1 VKVILNKLAILI
13 FFLLHVSACATTTI
27 CHEGGREVDKEQGN
41 ACYQSVDKR
50 LDLLDLKCLFT
61 ELAQGICC
69 DVSQPV
75 GCSGTDSGMC
85 GKGKAVLVTD
95 FVELDTLKPGSA
107 GIVMGEV
114 MRSALSSVCGYEIQQ
129 AELARYFSLSDK
141 GLRVLTRDNESI
153 RQDGINKDFIVGTYS
168 YSPEKLMIFVKK
180 FDLATGKI
188 IRMNSKEIDFS
199 CSNNRINYRIH

>member
-1 VKVILNKLAILI
+1 MRIFRKFAIL
-13 FFLLHVSACATTTI
+13 LLLLLNVSACATPI
-27 CHEGGREVDKEQGN
+27 SCHQGSREVDKERGN

-50 LDLLDLKCLFT
+50 VDLLDLKCLFT

-75 GCSGTDSGMC
+75 GCSGADSGMC

-95 FVELDTLKPGSA
+95 FADLETLKPGSA

-129 AELARYFSLSDK
+129 AELSRYFSLSDK
-141 GLRVLTRDNESI
+141 GLRVLTRDNETI
-153 RQDGINKDFIVGTYS
+153 RHDEINKDFIAGTYS

-199 CSNNRINYRIH
+199 CSNSRIDYRVH